1 MRTKRKPISRA
12 LLRKAV
18 KLYLEQAKRVGGKN
32 LVSVVLFGSVA
43 RGDFSPD
50 VSDLDFLLVFE
61 RLPASPEGQIRL
73 SLRIS
78 QPVQEALRRPRGGGP
93 YITFSPILKT
103 RTQAAYHTPLYLDMV
118 EDAKI
123 LYDKGGFFKGVLD
136 SMRARMRELGSV
148 RKWLPDGRW
157 YWDLKPDYKF
167 GEVFEI

>member
-1 MRTKRKPISRA
+1 
-12 LLRKAV
+12 LLRKAI
-18 KLYLEQAKRVGGKN
+18 KLYLEQAKRVGGNN

-50 VSDLDFLLVFE
+50 ESDLDFLVVFE
-61 RLPASPEGQIRL
+61 RLPDSPEGQVRL
-73 SLRIS
+73 SQRIS
-78 QPVQEALRRPRGGGP
+78 RPVQEALGCLKSGGP
-93 YITFSPILKT
+93 HITFSEILKT
-103 RTQAAYHTPLYLDMV
+103 RIRAAYHTPLYLDMV

-136 SMRARMRELGSV
+136 LIRARMRELGSV